1 MRAQRFKG
9 FLRVLCALRGNFF
22 ARLQTPHL
30 TVAPPQTQKDKNLN
44 HSNRKSDFVNS
55 NGIRLHYLDWGGK
68 GPALIFLTGMGASAY
83 IFDKFAPRFTDKFH
97 VLALTRRGHGDS
109 DYPETGYDADT
120 LTEDIR
126 QFMDYLNIEKAIL
139 AGHSL
144 AGVELTHFAATY
156 PARLEK
162 LIYLEALDDR
172 RGLPAI
178 HRQNPL
184 RNVEIKRE
192 ESIPH
197 TFEEYIAATKKAAPS
212 IAEIWSDLWD
222 VEMSHEVKVN
232 EAGVFVERMP
242 ESIAGMMFEN
252 LFSGYV
258 PKSVDVTIPTL
269 SFYALGIPKQ
279 SNAYTAEQKA
289 SFDQFHLNVR
299 NPYYMSLISEFHHR
313 FPHAKIVTLP
323 DGHHFCFIAQEELV
337 HDEMRKFL
345 LE

>member
-1 MRAQRFKG
+1 MDTSA
-9 FLRVLCALRGNFF
+9 
-22 ARLQTPHL
+22 H
-30 TVAPPQTQKDKNLN
+30 
-44 HSNRKSDFVNS
+44 KSDFVNV

-68 GPALIFLTGMGASAY
+68 GPTLIFLTGMGASAY
-83 IFDKFAPRFTDKFH
+83 IFDKFAPHFNDKFR

-126 QFMDYLNIEKAIL
+126 QFMDHLNIEKASL

-156 PARLEK
+156 PTRVEK
-162 LIYLEALDDR
+162 LIYLDALDDR

-178 HRQNPL
+178 HKQNPL
-184 RNVEIKRE
+184 RSIEIKRE
-192 ESIPH
+192 ESTPH
-197 TFEEYIAATKKAAPS
+197 TFEEYIADTKRASPY

-222 VEMSHEVKVN
+222 AEMSHEVKVN

-242 ESIAGMMFEN
+242 ESVGEMMFEN
-252 LFSGYV
+252 LFNGYA
-258 PKSVDVTIPTL
+258 PKRVDAKIPIL
-269 SFYALGIPKQ
+269 SFYALGTPKQ
-279 SNAYTAEQKA
+279 SNAYTEEQKA
-289 SFDQFHLNVR
+289 SFDQFFLNVR
-299 NPYYMSLISEFHHR
+299 NPFYMSLSSEFHNR
-313 FPHAKIVTLP
+313 FPHAKIVMIP

-337 HDEMRKFL
+337 YGEMRKFL

>member
-1 MRAQRFKG
+1 M
-9 FLRVLCALRGNFF
+9 N
-22 ARLQTPHL
+22 
-30 TVAPPQTQKDKNLN
+30 N
-44 HSNRKSDFVNS
+44 SNCKSDFVTI
-55 NGIRLHYLDWGGK
+55 NGIRLHYLDWGGD
-68 GPALIFLTGMGASAY
+68 GPALIFLTGMGATAY

-120 LTEDIR
+120 LTEDIC
-126 QFMDYLNIEKAIL
+126 QFMDQLNIEKAIL

-156 PARLEK
+156 PNRIEK

-184 RNVEIKRE
+184 RKIEIKRE

-197 TFEEYIAATKKAAPS
+197 TFEEYVADTKRNSPS
-212 IAEIWSDLWD
+212 IADIWSELWD
-222 VEMSHEVKVN
+222 VEMAHEVKVN
-232 EAGVFVERMP
+232 EEGIFVERMP
-242 ESIAGMMFEN
+242 DSVAEMMFEN
-252 LFSGYV
+252 LWNGYT
-258 PKSVDVTIPTL
+258 PKRVDAIIPTL
-269 SFYALGIPKQ
+269 SFYALGTPTQ
-279 SNAYTAEQKA
+279 SNVYTDEQKA
-289 SFDQFHLNVR
+289 SFDQYFQNVR
-299 NPYYMSLISEFHHR
+299 NPFYMSLISEFQSR

-337 HDEMRKFL
+337 YNEMQKFL